1 MKILSW
7 LFQFEVIWHL
17 TFHCTFFQHFDQGVR
32 PDGRSSLLAIRP
44 VSISVGSIGT
54 ADGSSVVRQ
63 GQTVVTCGVK
73 LELAEPKAET
83 PNQGF

>member
-1 MKILSW
+1 M
-7 LFQFEVIWHL
+7 
-17 TFHCTFFQHFDQGVR
+17 
-32 PDGRSSLLAIRP
+32 AIRP

-83 PNQGF
+83 PDQGKNVWFNTLGLSGKLFH